1 MITIRLE
8 QLRFNAYHGIHEE
21 EKILGNT
28 YIVDCLLTFPEF
40 EKVIQS
46 IDETINYVKVYDII
60 KKRMAIPTS
69 LLETVI
75 MEIGIEIE
83 NHFPQLKSI
92 QLSIKKLHP
101 PIEGMEGT
109 VGVNWEKLF

>member
-101 PIEGMEGT
+101 PIKGMEGT

>member
-1 MITIRLE
+1 MITICLE
-8 QLRFNAYHGIHEE
+8 QLRFNAFHGVHAE

-28 YIVDCLLTFPEF
+28 YLVDCLLTFPEF
-40 EKVIQS
+40 EKVIHS
-46 IDETINYVKVYDII
+46 IDDTINYVKVYDII
-60 KKRMAIPTS
+60 KKRMAIPTP

-75 MEIGIEIE
+75 MEIGLVIEDQ
-83 NHFPQLKSI
+83 FPQLKSI
-92 QLSIKKLHP
+92 HLSIKKLHP